1 MSSHV
6 FEHLDQ
12 TLFTLLSSQSSWW
25 NEKCAQKML
34 GGDCGQW
41 DRGWWGLRPVGTVSG
56 GDHVW
61 WGLRDWWGLWLVG
74 TLVGR
79 SLLEA
84 LGRDGM
90 GLSTAEPDE
99 VPARSVTRLLGWIP
113 EGQRKCELNFT

>member
-1 MSSHV
+1 MSS
-6 FEHLDQ
+6 
-12 TLFTLLSSQSSWW
+12 
-25 NEKCAQKML
+25 
-34 GGDCGQW
+34 G
-41 DRGWWGLRPVGTVSG
+41 DRG
-56 GDHVW
+56 
-61 WGLRDWWGLWLVG
+61 WWGLWLVG

-84 LGRDGM
+84 LGRDGT